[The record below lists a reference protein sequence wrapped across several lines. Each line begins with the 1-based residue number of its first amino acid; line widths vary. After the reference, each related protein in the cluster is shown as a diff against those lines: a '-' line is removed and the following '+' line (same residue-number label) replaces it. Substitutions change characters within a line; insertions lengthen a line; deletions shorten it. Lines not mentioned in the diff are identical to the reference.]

1 MKEGI
6 PEVVDGSPF
15 RAIREQ
21 EQTWRCPPREMERLL
36 GPLVFERSRSRSLEN
51 FTATTCASARDGET
65 RDVIVSAVL
74 NQD

>member
-1 MKEGI
+1 MEVPSEG
-6 PEVVDGSPF
+6 DG
-15 RAIREQ
+15 
-21 EQTWRCPPREMERLL
+21 LL

-65 RDVIVSAVL
+65 RDVIVGAVL